1 MASTFVVHAATRKP
15 VPAVEYNPIEVV
27 RMNIGGAE
35 NVINAAIDRGVKR
48 VMAIRSD
55 QALAM

>member
-1 MASTFVVHAATRKP
+1 M
-15 VPAVEYNPIEVV
+15 PAVEYNPIEVV